1 MASTF
6 CIIAPHVPRSNADK
20 KTVEVITVPDNG
32 IGNGIDNGIGNG
44 IGNGIDNGIGN
55 GEVVALS
62 LENRQ
67 LLYRQKLQRVL
78 NQLPPF
84 SPILNRLLASLSSE
98 DVRFSDLS
106 SLIEK
111 DTVLSGH
118 VLRMVNS
125 AAMARRSRINSISH
139 AVSVLGLVRLRNF
152 LLSISIARLWQG
164 TKTTP
169 PWSMAKFNLHGAA
182 VALMSDLLAQNC
194 LCNYPEGAFL
204 AGLLHDYG
212 RLLIATALPEQF
224 NQIMALVQT
233 EESSLV
239 DCERKVIGFTHPELS
254 AMTLKSWHLPD
265 DIIRGVQFH
274 HQPDAERDL
283 IPEPNAKVLLGHIIF
298 AADTAISHLGFHV
311 LPCDGPP
318 KPSRPDAQAALQ
330 LLGFRD
336 SAVKILD
343 EFDKEYDAIKSF
355 F

>member
-6 CIIAPHVPRSNADK
+6 CIISSHVPRAQPDK
-20 KTVEVITVPDNG
+20 ETVELMTVPDNG
-32 IGNGIDNGIGNG
+32 IDGAQVG
-44 IGNGIDNGIGN
+44 
-55 GEVVALS
+55 VLS
-62 LENRQ
+62 IENRQ

-194 LCNYPEGAFL
+194 RCQYPEGAFL

-224 NQIMALVQT
+224 NRIMSMVQ
-233 EESSLV
+233 EENASLV
-239 DCERKVIGFTHPELS
+239 DCEREVIGFTHPELS
-254 AMTLKSWHLPD
+254 AMTLKSWNLPE
-265 DIIRGVQFH
+265 DIIRGVEFH
-274 HQPDAERDL
+274 HQPDAEQEL
-283 IPEPNAKVLLGHIIF
+283 LAEPAKGELLGRIIF

-311 LPCDGPP
+311 LPCDGPAT
-318 KPSRPDAQAALQ
+318 PSRPDAQAALE

-336 SAVKILD
+336 SAVKVLE
-343 EFDKEYDAIKSF
+343 EFDKEYDAVKSF